1 MKDKLKK
8 IWEYLSKFNS
18 EWYFGLYFLVI
29 ATSIFFT
36 GDMDSTNTLIAFYA
50 NLTISFV
57 LNVASKILIKLDDIK
72 PKLDK
77 IETLSK

>member
-18 EWYFGLYFLVI
+18 EWYFGLYFLIV
-29 ATSIFFT
+29 ATIIFFT

-50 NLTISFV
+50 NLILSFI
-57 LNVASKILIKLDDIK
+57 LNVASKILNKLDDIK
-72 PKLDK
+72 SKLDK
-77 IETLSK
+77 IEILSK